1 MAQPNITELV
11 ATTLRKR
18 SKKTADNVSNGNALL
33 SRVNARGNVR
43 TVDGGRD
50 IVEELEY
57 AENAT
62 FKYYSGYEALDISPQ
77 SVIDAATFNF
87 KQAAVIVSI
96 SGLEELQNAGE
107 EQVINLLDKRI
118 GNSERTMKNNLSTGI
133 YSDGTGTSGKQVGG
147 LQLLVATAPA
157 TGTVGGINRAN
168 HSFWRN
174 QTYDFSSA
182 SVAAGTTT
190 IQAGMR
196 SLWLDCTRGNDKPD
210 LITADKT
217 YFSHYWGSLTAIQRI
232 NRADRGKSGFDE
244 LAFLTADVVYD
255 GDSGHPTTTMYFLNT
270 EYIFWRPHRRR
281 NMVPLENRMSVN
293 QDAMV
298 VPLVFAG
305 NMTMSNGSLQGTL
318 KA

>member
-96 SGLEELQNAGE
+96 SGS
-107 EQVINLLDKRI
+107 K
-118 GNSERTMKNNLSTGI
+118 SYRTRARSRSSISST
-133 YSDGTGTSGKQVGG
+133 
-147 LQLLVATAPA
+147 
-157 TGTVGGINRAN
+157 
-168 HSFWRN
+168 
-174 QTYDFSSA
+174 SA
-182 SVAAGTTT
+182 SATPSA
-190 IQAGMR
+190 
-196 SLWLDCTRGNDKPD
+196 P
-210 LITADKT
+210 
-217 YFSHYWGSLTAIQRI
+217 
-232 NRADRGKSGFDE
+232 
-244 LAFLTADVVYD
+244 
-255 GDSGHPTTTMYFLNT
+255 
-270 EYIFWRPHRRR
+270 
-281 NMVPLENRMSVN
+281 
-293 QDAMV
+293 
-298 VPLVFAG
+298 
-305 NMTMSNGSLQGTL
+305 
-318 KA
+318 